1 MLSKFLILL
10 VDDREE
16 SNKVVKT
23 DQSIL
28 NDLVHISPSHP
39 WFESIPTDF
48 VDPKNLQIDNNE
60 YIHLAVIL
68 KNLTAANDIG
78 FKLRINF
85 SHWLNSIV
93 VHTNR

>member
-1 MLSKFLILL
+1 MLIPL
-10 VDDREE
+10 VDDLVE
-16 SNKVVKT
+16 SNEIAKT
-23 DQSIL
+23 TQSVL
-28 NDLVHISPSHP
+28 SDLVHVSPSHP
-39 WFESIPTDF
+39 WFESIPMDF
-48 VDPKNLQIDNNE
+48 SDPKDLQIDNDA

-68 KNLTAANDIG
+68 KNLTAANDSG

>member
-1 MLSKFLILL
+1 MLIPL
-10 VDDREE
+10 VDDLVK
-16 SNKVVKT
+16 SNEIPKT
-23 DQSIL
+23 AQSVL
-28 NDLVHISPSHP
+28 NDLVHVSPSHP
-39 WFESIPTDF
+39 WFESIPMDF
-48 VDPKNLQIDNNE
+48 SDPKDLQIDNDA

-68 KNLTAANDIG
+68 KNLTAANDSG

>member
-1 MLSKFLILL
+1 MSKFLILL

-16 SNKVVKT
+16 SNKMVKT
-23 DQSIL
+23 EKSVL

-39 WFESIPTDF
+39 WFESIPMDF
-48 VDPKNLQIDNNE
+48 ADPKSLQIDNDE

>member
-1 MLSKFLILL
+1 MLILL
-10 VDDREE
+10 VDDLVK
-16 SNKVVKT
+16 SNEIPKT
-23 DQSIL
+23 AQSVL
-28 NDLVHISPSHP
+28 NDLVHVSPSHP
-39 WFESIPTDF
+39 WFESIPMDF
-48 VDPKNLQIDNNE
+48 SDPKDLQIDDDA

-68 KNLTAANDIG
+68 KNLTAANDSG